1 MKKNPNIYY
10 VYLHLWENT
19 NYCYIGK
26 GSNDRY
32 KSKKRNDF
40 WKRIT
45 EKHGEPLNVF
55 LFKNL
60 DEVCSFKLECSCI
73 KEYEIKG
80 YTLVNYSKGGEGPS
94 GYRHTYEAK
103 LKISE
108 RSKMQNPSKEVRKK
122 ISESK
127 MGAKNWMYG
136 RKHTNEMIQ
145 ILREANSGKKNA
157 NHNSTI
163 YTFLNTET
171 NIKEICTQ
179 YDLRIKYNLKSGSI
193 SRICNKKREKYNN
206 WIVV

>member
-122 ISESK
+122 ISE
-127 MGAKNWMYG
+127 
-136 RKHTNEMIQ
+136 
-145 ILREANSGKKNA
+145 ANSGKKNA